1 MPCPVLVHPDH
12 NFNLKQTTIIIMAG
26 KFVVSLDFELMW
38 GVRDVRTIEN
48 YGANILG
55 VHQAI
60 PKMLECFDEFDINA
74 TFATVGFLFFKTKSE
89 FLANLPD
96 VLPAYTNKALSP
108 YENNYPDTLGKDYT
122 EDKYHF
128 APQLIAAIQAENRHE
143 ISTHTFCHYYCLE
156 EGQTIES
163 FRADIKKAIAVAKPY
178 NIEIKSI
185 IFPRNQFNE
194 QYLKVLEELG
204 ITNYRG
210 CEESWLYKAK
220 DGSSETR
227 LRRALRLADAYIN
240 ISGYNCYT
248 DEYLKRSFPVN
259 IPSSRF
265 LRPYSPKT
273 RFLDGLRLNRIK
285 TAMTHA
291 AKNNMTYH
299 LWWHP
304 HNVGINQEEN
314 FNFLRKILGHYK
326 QLHEKYNFRSITM
339 TDLANEM
346 INER

>member
-1 MPCPVLVHPDH
+1 
-12 NFNLKQTTIIIMAG
+12 MAG

-38 GVRDVRTIEN
+38 GVRDSRTMEK

-74 TFATVGFLFFKTKSE
+74 TFATVGFLFFKTKKE
-89 FLANLPD
+89 LLTNLPHPI
-96 VLPAYTNKALSP
+96 PAYTNKAFSP
-108 YENNYPDTLGKDYT
+108 YENNYFDILGNDYT

-128 APQLIAAIQAENRHE
+128 GPLLIEAIQAKKRHE

-163 FRADIKKAIAVAKPY
+163 FRADIAKAIEVAKGY
-178 NIEIKSI
+178 NIEIRSI

-194 QYLKVLEELG
+194 QYLDVLKDLG

-210 CEESWLYKAK
+210 CERSWIYQAH
-220 DGSSETR
+220 DGSDETR
-227 LRRALRLADAYIN
+227 LRRIFRFTDAYIN
-240 ISGYNCYT
+240 ISGHNCYS
-248 DEYLKRSFPVN
+248 DEYLKRSFPIN

-265 LRPYSPKT
+265 LRPYAHKA
-273 RFLDGLRLNRIK
+273 RFLDWLRLNRIK
-285 TAMTHA
+285 TGMTHA
-291 AKNNMTYH
+291 AKNDLTYH
-299 LWWHP
+299 IWWHP
-304 HNVGINQEEN
+304 HNMGINQEES
-314 FNFLRKILGHYK
+314 FNFLRKILRHYK
-326 QLHEKYNFRSITM
+326 QLQEKYNFRSITM